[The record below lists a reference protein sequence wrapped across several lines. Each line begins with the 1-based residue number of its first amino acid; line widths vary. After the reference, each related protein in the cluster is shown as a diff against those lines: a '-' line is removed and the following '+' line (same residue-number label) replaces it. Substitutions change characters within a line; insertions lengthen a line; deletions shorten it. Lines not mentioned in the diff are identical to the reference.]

1 MLVFNQIFWILFP
14 LKSSY
19 CGKNFVSIQVVL
31 NVWEQFEVQN
41 PHIFALQWT
50 LATYNFFI
58 HCLFPIIF
66 VGKVAH
72 TSLVCVVK
80 ISYQSKKLWVTEK
93 HFSRRRSNHRCDF
106 CYFFHFVLAFQNN
119 FADTMTMTQLS
130 NIFFH
135 QCVCM
140 LVLNHFLVNF
150 YFIWVVVGFE
160 FHLQM
165 CF

>member
-1 MLVFNQIFWILFP
+1 MLVFNQICWVLFS
-14 LKSSY
+14 LESSY
-19 CGKNFVSIQVVL
+19 YGKIFMSIQVVL

-58 HCLFPIIF
+58 QGPFSIIF

-72 TSLVCVVK
+72 TSLIFVLKFHINPK
-80 ISYQSKKLWVTEK
+80 IYEWL
-93 HFSRRRSNHRCDF
+93 RSILVDGDLVIDVIF
-106 CYFFHFVLAFQNN
+106 CYFFHRFLTFQNN
-119 FADTMTMTQLS
+119 FANTMSQLNAIS
-130 NIFFH
+130 FH
-135 QCVCM
+135 QCICM
-140 LVLNHFLVNF
+140 LVLNHFTIKF
-150 YFIWVVVGFE
+150 FFIWVGLGFE